1 MKLVAVLAAVPVA
14 GWLLEDSAERK
25 AESRKLAFTDTEVA
39 TETIHRSVKKCRHVF
54 LSAAREQFVR
64 VFALR
69 SGCIIIAIDVSCCL
83 EVTRENPFFQQH
95 SAMRMRALIRGT
107 QLTRTEAAGALREG
121 DGVFAPCKCDCK
133 CDSID
138 HARLLELSQCRFI
151 VLELHPTV
159 L

>member
-1 MKLVAVLAAVPVA
+1 VAILAAVPVA

-54 LSAAREQFVR
+54 LSAAREHFVR

-69 SGCIIIAIDVSCCL
+69 SRRIIVAVDVSCCL
-83 EVTRENPFFQQH
+83 EVTRETAFFQQH
-95 SAMRMRALIRGT
+95 SAMRMRALRGT
-107 QLTRTEAAGALREG
+107 QLTRTEAVGALREG
-121 DGVFAPCKCDCK
+121 DGVFAPCKCDCR

-138 HARLLELSQCRFI
+138 HARLSELSQCRFI